1 MHKTGDDTPQ
11 PQTRRRRALRMTRG
25 DRQEQILLRGA
36 EKLLHER
43 PLSELTMEAVAAEAD
58 MSRSAVYFYFAS
70 KNAIVDTLIERLSEE
85 MFTPFPHH
93 PQSESFAEYVE
104 RILGEVLAS
113 WRQHRPVFQAAIE
126 LSISDADS
134 RARWRANVQRFT
146 DTVAEAA
153 ERERAQGRLAPE
165 GDLRQCAVALGW
177 MVERSCYM
185 LFSREHSAT
194 EEQELLDTLVLMA
207 VRGCGAG

>member
-1 MHKTGDDTPQ
+1 MHKTGDGTPP

-43 PLSELTMEAVAAEAD
+43 PLSDLTMEAVAAEAG
-58 MSRSAVYFYFAS
+58 MSRSAVYFYFGS
-70 KNAIVDTLIERLSEE
+70 KAAIVDTLIERLSEE
-85 MFTPFPHH
+85 MFTPFPQH
-93 PQSESFAEYVE
+93 PQDEGFAEYVE
-104 RILGEVLAS
+104 RVLGQVFAS
-113 WRQHRPVFQAAIE
+113 WRRHRPVFQAAIE

-134 RARWRANVQRFT
+134 RARWQAAMQRFT

-153 ERERAQGRLAPE
+153 ERERAQGRLTPE
-165 GDLRQCAVALGW
+165 GDLRQCAAVLGW

-185 LFSREHSAT
+185 LFSREHSAA
-194 EEQELLDTLVLMA
+194 EEQELLDTLVLMG
-207 VRGCGAG
+207 VRAWGAR